1 MHVSASRA
9 VLQEGT
15 LGGKKMRVVAVRR
28 RVWFGKSRGAWASAS
43 SDPEWL
49 RPEVD
54 SLDCSGMG

>member
-1 MHVSASRA
+1 
-9 VLQEGT
+9 
-15 LGGKKMRVVAVRR
+15 MRVVAVRR